1 MKRSLVLLTILGA
14 SLLLAPAARA
24 DYALSISYGYPNLH
38 KTHGACTFNPGRGIT
53 CGSSRRVVRYP
64 HPRQYKHWNKR
75 RKHKNKTRV
84 VYMNTGTWGRTIPQE
99 TRVETREKVG
109 ISDIIILSKAGVSEA
124 VIIEKIAR
132 TGSVFDLSVQEVE
145 ALRREGVSRRVIN
158 YMLDTAR

>member
-1 MKRSLVLLTILGA
+1 
-14 SLLLAPAARA
+14 
-24 DYALSISYGYPNLH
+24 
-38 KTHGACTFNPGRGIT
+38 
-53 CGSSRRVVRYP
+53 
-64 HPRQYKHWNKR
+64 
-75 RKHKNKTRV
+75 
-84 VYMNTGTWGRTIPQE
+84 MNTGTWGRTIPQE

-158 YMLDTAR
+158 HMLDTAR